1 MSLGHSL
8 SDSVDSRVCG
18 TVRLTRA
25 AQLLL
30 SSPCVAVGDLPTFS
44 VSAVQLVLADSGLR
58 TRTPPIRV
66 ANLFSVQFSSILV
79 PYMGASIFHVMC
91 VCKKNGYTLHTTQSQ
106 GHEDH
111 GHESKKHMLNTWRC
125 AARAPQ
131 PLSSGWVHVIAA
143 LDRCIRTRSYTLSL
157 RPIVLSPFLFTDT
170 ISHCTHYTPDYAL
183 TKF

>member
-1 MSLGHSL
+1 MVCVTAQALGHSL

-44 VSAVQLVLADSGLR
+44 VSAVQLVRPRDSGLR

-91 VCKKNGYTLHTTQSQ
+91 VCKGL
-106 GHEDH
+106 
-111 GHESKKHMLNTWRC
+111 WRC
-125 AARAPQ
+125 VQKERLHPTHNTVTGSRRPRSRVKETHGCSAEHMEMRG
-131 PLSSGWVHVIAA
+131 SSS
-143 LDRCIRTRSYTLSL
+143 T
-157 RPIVLSPFLFTDT
+157 
-170 ISHCTHYTPDYAL
+170 TP
-183 TKF
+183 

>member
-1 MSLGHSL
+1 MCHWVTVSL

-44 VSAVQLVLADSGLR
+44 IQCPQRGPDGPRDSGLR
-58 TRTPPIRV
+58 YTRTPPIRVTV

-91 VCKKNGYTLHTTQSQ
+91 VCKGL
-106 GHEDH
+106 
-111 GHESKKHMLNTWRC
+111 WRC
-125 AARAPQ
+125 VQKERLHPTHNTVTGSRRPRSRVKETHGCSAEHMEMRG
-131 PLSSGWVHVIAA
+131 SSS
-143 LDRCIRTRSYTLSL
+143 T
-157 RPIVLSPFLFTDT
+157 
-170 ISHCTHYTPDYAL
+170 TP
-183 TKF
+183 

>member
-1 MSLGHSL
+1 MSRVNGEKWYVSLGHSL

-44 VSAVQLVLADSGLR
+44 VSAVQLVLETLGY

-111 GHESKKHMLNTWRC
+111 GHESKKHMDARLNTWRC

-131 PLSSGWVHVIAA
+131 PLSSG
-143 LDRCIRTRSYTLSL
+143 
-157 RPIVLSPFLFTDT
+157 
-170 ISHCTHYTPDYAL
+170 
-183 TKF
+183 